1 MHPALQLQT
10 NQLMELFNLKRKVE
24 LYKEVLAN
32 TESYRERWKTDLKPM
47 IVNLLQTMANEVD
60 LKVKLEEKVQME
72 NLEAVVMSLG
82 TSKSGMFQ
90 KLENGIEMPL
100 IRHGGSLIYQQLFNG
115 KIIVLIQYPFIQN
128 YGEPRQPK
136 TIAIYRPEELK
147 EPYFIRHFE
156 EFVHEI
162 TSWEDYDDDEPTKR
176 IGFEMNFG
184 KPKVEGQEG

>member
-1 MHPALQLQT
+1 
-10 NQLMELFNLKRKVE
+10 
-24 LYKEVLAN
+24 
-32 TESYRERWKTDLKPM
+32 M
-47 IVNLLQTMANEVD
+47 IVNLLQAMAEEVE
-60 LKVKLEEKVQME
+60 LKIKVEEKVQME

-82 TSKSGMFQ
+82 TTKSGMFQ

-115 KIIVLIQYPFIQN
+115 KVIVMIQYPFIEN
-128 YGEPRQPK
+128 YGQPRQPK

-156 EFVHEI
+156 EFVHEV
-162 TSWEDYDDDEPTKR
+162 TTWEDFDDDEPTKR

-184 KPKVEGQEG
+184 KPKKEGQEG

>member
-1 MHPALQLQT
+1 
-10 NQLMELFNLKRKVE
+10 MELFNLKRKVE

-32 TESYRERWKTDLKPM
+32 TEHYRERWKADLKPM
-47 IVNLLQTMANEVD
+47 IVNLLQTMAEEVE
-60 LKVKLEEKVQME
+60 LKIKVEEKVQME

-82 TSKSGMFQ
+82 TTKSGMFQ

-115 KIIVLIQYPFIQN
+115 KVIVMIQYPFIEN
-128 YGEPRQPK
+128 YGQPRQPK

-162 TSWEDYDDDEPTKR
+162 TSWEDFDDDEPTKR

-184 KPKVEGQEG
+184 KPKKEGQEG